1 MIACYVIIVLD
12 FTKIE
17 MMSLSQLKTSYGS
30 LHVSYEQ
37 LQLFFGRDPY
47 LIHSPK
53 KPLMHNSLLT

>member
-17 MMSLSQLKTSYGS
+17 MMSLSQLNTSYGS

-37 LQLFFGRDPY
+37 LQLFFGHGTY
-47 LIHSPK
+47 LIIHPR
-53 KPLMHNSLLT
+53 SL

>member
-1 MIACYVIIVLD
+1 MIACYATIVLD

-17 MMSLSQLKTSYGS
+17 VMSLSQLNTSYGS

-37 LQLFFGRDPY
+37 LQLFFGHDPY

-53 KPLMHNSLLT
+53 KPLMHNSLST